1 MLNVVL
7 PGIFLFLALIAF
19 GIGIFF
25 KSYTDYNGD
34 EIAIRGKA
42 FASGA
47 GIFAL
52 FAITLFFSSFT
63 VVNATQVG
71 VPVAFG
77 HVGKPLDNGVH
88 FVAPWT
94 TVEEYPIRP
103 ITVQLTA
110 SDAVIARTADAGQMT
125 VQLAA
130 RWRVERQD
138 ASTLYYQSRT
148 GDLQSITDNIVL
160 PNLRQAVGQIY
171 SVTGNLDAISNRDKV
186 AEEIRVQLNKQLS
199 VYGITVDTVS
209 MRSVEPDAT
218 TAATISQYAAQQ
230 QATRIATEATKT
242 ATIEAQRRLI
252 EAQGIDA
259 AGKAVSNLT
268 AAQLAAVCIQVWQQ
282 TINSGLAKGVPVYTN
297 PCSNTSS
304 SLIVS
309 AK

>member
-1 MLNVVL
+1 MLNLVL
-7 PGIFLFLALIAF
+7 PILFLLLASVGFGIGAVKKSYTTYEKTEVPVRKISWIVGSVFLFLGLV
-19 GIGIFF
+19 
-25 KSYTDYNGD
+25 S
-34 EIAIRGKA
+34 
-42 FASGA
+42 
-47 GIFAL
+47 
-52 FAITLFFSSFT
+52 LFFSSFT

-88 FVAPWT
+88 FVAPWAN
-94 TVEEYPIRP
+94 VEEYPIRP
-103 ITVQLTA
+103 ITVQLVGQ
-110 SDAVIARTADAGQMT
+110 DAVIARTADAGQMT
-125 VQLAA
+125 VELAA

-148 GDLQSITDNIVL
+148 GDLSSITDNIVL

-186 AEEIRVQLNKQLS
+186 AEEIRVQLNKQLI

-209 MRSVEPDAT
+209 MRSVEPDRI
-218 TAATISQYAAQQ
+218 TAATISQYASQQ

-242 ATIEAQRRLI
+242 ATIEAERRLI
-252 EAQGIDA
+252 EAKGIDA

-268 AAQLAAVCIQVWQQ
+268 TSQLAAVCIQVWQQ

-297 PCSNTSS
+297 PCSNSSS

>member
-1 MLNVVL
+1 MLNLFMPVLFLLLALVGFGIGAVTKSYTTYDKDVV
-7 PGIFLFLALIAF
+7 PVRKITWITGSVFLFLGLV
-19 GIGIFF
+19 
-25 KSYTDYNGD
+25 S
-34 EIAIRGKA
+34 
-42 FASGA
+42 
-47 GIFAL
+47 
-52 FAITLFFSSFT
+52 LFFSSFI

-88 FVAPWT
+88 FTAPWAN
-94 TVEEYPIRP
+94 VEEYPIRP
-103 ITVQLTA
+103 ITVQLVGQD
-110 SDAVIARTADAGQMT
+110 SVIARTADAGQMT
-125 VQLAA
+125 VELAA
-130 RWRVERQD
+130 RWRVEKQD

-148 GDLQSITDNIVL
+148 GDLTAITDNIVL

-186 AEEIRVQLNKQLS
+186 AEEIRVQLNKQLV

-209 MRSVEPDAT
+209 MRSVEPDRI
-218 TAATISQYAAQQ
+218 TAATISQYASQQ

-252 EAQGIDA
+252 EAKGIDA

-268 AAQLAAVCIQVWQQ
+268 SAQLAAVCIQVWQQ
-282 TINSGLAKGVPVYTN
+282 TINSGLSKGVPVYTN
-297 PCSNTSS
+297 PCSNSSS